1 MFTVLTVDDDC
12 MICDTISLYL
22 TQKGYSVKSAA
33 SGEEALEAIDRERPN
48 LVLLDVVMP
57 GMGGE
62 ETLRAIKKRYTDL
75 TVIMITVI
83 SDTMMA
89 LKLLQE
95 GASALISKP
104 INLDLLERNISV
116 WKMIKDCL

>member
-22 TQKGYSVKSAA
+22 THKGYSVKSAT
-33 SGEEALEAIDRERPN
+33 SGEEALEAIGREKPN
-48 LVLLDVVMP
+48 LVLLDVAMP

-62 ETLRAIKKRYTDL
+62 ETLRTIKRRYMDL
-75 TVIMITVI
+75 TVIMVTVM
-83 SDTMMA
+83 SDTVVA

-104 INLDLLERNISV
+104 INLELLERNISV
-116 WKMIKDCL
+116 WKMIKD

>member
-22 TQKGYSVKSAA
+22 TQKGYSVTSAA

-62 ETLRAIKKRYTDL
+62 ETLRAIKSRYTDL